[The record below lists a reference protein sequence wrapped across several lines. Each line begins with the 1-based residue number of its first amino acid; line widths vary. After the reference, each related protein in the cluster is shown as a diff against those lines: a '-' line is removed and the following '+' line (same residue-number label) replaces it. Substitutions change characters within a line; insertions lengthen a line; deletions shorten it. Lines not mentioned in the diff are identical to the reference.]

1 MVRLNDEHEI
11 PGHRVRSE
19 STLSTFV
26 GRKRE
31 FEELRQGLDDVLAGN
46 GRLLLI
52 AGEPGIGKTR
62 LADELAQLAV
72 GRGVQP
78 IWGRCWEGGG
88 ASAYWP
94 WRQVIRTCLRRANV
108 STLIAELGSCA
119 TDLAIIAP
127 EAQTYIA
134 RDLAAAP
141 LPNDPEQARFR
152 LFDSL
157 STFLNLAAIGHPL
170 IILLEDLHASD
181 LPSLLLLR
189 FVARSLSDSGI
200 LIVGTYRD
208 AELRQ
213 AQARAELLGQLA
225 SDSSRISLRG
235 LTEDEVQDLLKGD
248 LGPSVDS
255 NAVAAIYNATGGNPL
270 FVKELSRL
278 AIVPDGAPFKITM
291 PNGVRAAI
299 HRHLSPLSTAA
310 RQVLSVAS
318 VIGREFDCA
327 TLQRLSELTLEQVLG
342 AIAEAENARLVSP
355 LPDKTRRWRFS
366 HSLIRDCL
374 YEGVPKGLAAR
385 LHCRIGMIL
394 EELYKTDPDVS
405 LSEIAHHF
413 VRGGASDADRD
424 KAIYYAREAAR
435 YAKETLAYE
444 EAGTLYQLALD
455 AMGQHIPRDHHLR
468 AEMLLDLGDVQLQA
482 GAMVNAR
489 STFNAAAELAHQV
502 GAPEILGKAALGFG
516 LTVQEAHTVDSE
528 AIRLLER
535 ALALLGDE
543 DSALKARLLARL
555 AVKSYLSQDLRYR
568 SHLIEQAA
576 EIARRLKD
584 EVCLLFVLSSKRLAL
599 WEPENIAER
608 LSTVTQALELAEKS
622 GDRQGALDAL
632 VMRIVD
638 LAEIGDLD
646 QVRAGISVLARKAEE
661 LRQPYLLW
669 QASTRRACQAIFEGR
684 YEEAERSANHAFMLG
699 QGLGSMDQAYTF
711 FAQLGLIYR
720 DKGRL
725 AEVENA
731 FSSFAERNPDVPVF
745 RATAAYVR
753 AELGRDAEVKREFG
767 YLIGLGF
774 DSLRRRG
781 LDWTVVLMI
790 LTELCCYLG
799 DQTQAQQLYELFLPF
814 ADRNITYRDI
824 VSFGSGATYL
834 AKLATLTHHFEQAS
848 VHFEAALKFNERT
861 GGRPWLAETQY
872 EYAQMLLLR
881 NSASDCARAE
891 WLLTLSSE
899 IATTIGS
906 VRLASKIASC
916 KAVHRIGS
924 EAFAVAP
931 SEQRSEILAAAEPPI
946 HYQETQDA
954 AVDFRLYREG
964 DYWAISFR
972 NSLVRIKHL
981 RGFEYIE
988 TLIGNPGR
996 EFYAL
1001 NLIGSG
1007 EPGYSQESKHSHGS
1021 SRTLGDPDESGEL
1034 SVVSDLGDA
1043 GAMLDANAK
1052 KAYRQRL
1059 AELNEDL
1066 AQAKERGDVA
1076 RATALEGEIEA
1087 VSRELRRAVGL
1098 MGRSRVAGSAAERAR
1113 ISVTRA
1119 IKTAVD
1125 RIGDYNEGAKRF
1137 LGRTIRTGTFCCY
1150 LPDRH
1155 AWPN

>member
-1 MVRLNDEHEI
+1 MVRLNDEHEV
-11 PGHRVRSE
+11 PANQVRTE
-19 STLSTFV
+19 STGSTFV

-31 FEELRQGLDDVLAGN
+31 FEELRRGLDDVLAGN
-46 GRLLLI
+46 GRLFLI

-62 LADELAQLAV
+62 LADELAQAAV

-94 WRQVIRTCLRRANV
+94 WRQVIRTRLRMGNV
-108 STLIAELGSCA
+108 SPLIAELGSCA

-134 RDLAAAP
+134 KDLAAAP

-235 LTEDEVQDLLKGD
+235 LTENEVHDLLKGD

-278 AIVPDGAPFKITM
+278 AIVPGGDPSKLAM

-299 HRHLSPLSTAA
+299 QRHLSPLSTAA

-327 TLQRLSELTLEQVLG
+327 TLQRLSELTVEQVLG

-355 LPDKTRRWRFS
+355 LPDKIRRWRFS
-366 HSLIRDCL
+366 HSLTRDCL
-374 YEGVPKGLAAR
+374 YDDIPKGLVAR
-385 LHCRIGMIL
+385 LHCRIGVIL

-405 LSEIAHHF
+405 LSEIAHHLL
-413 VRGGASDADRD
+413 RGAESETDCG
-424 KAIYYAREAAR
+424 KAIYYARAAAR
-435 YAKETLAYE
+435 HAKDMLAYE
-444 EAGTLYQLALD
+444 EAETLYQLALD
-455 AMGQHIPRDHHLR
+455 VMRQHIQRDHHLR
-468 AEMLLDLGDVQLQA
+468 AETLLDLGNVQLQA

-489 STFNAAAELAHQV
+489 VTFKAASELALQI

-516 LTVQEAHTVDSE
+516 LTIQEAHTVDSE
-528 AIRLLER
+528 AIRMLEQG
-535 ALALLGDE
+535 LAVLRHE

-555 AVKSYLSQDLRYR
+555 AVKSYISQGPKYR
-568 SHLIEQAA
+568 SQLIEQAA
-576 EIARRLKD
+576 EIALRLEDD
-584 EVCLLFVLSSKRLAL
+584 ECLLFVLSSKRLAM
-599 WEPENIAER
+599 WEPENVAER
-608 LSTVTQALELAEKS
+608 LSTVTQALELAEKC
-622 GDRQGALDAL
+622 GDRQAALDAL

-638 LAEIGDLD
+638 LAEIGNLD
-646 QVRAGISVLARKAEE
+646 QVRAGISVLTQKAEE

-669 QASTRRACQAIFEGR
+669 QASTRSACQAIFEGR
-684 YEEAERSANHAFMLG
+684 YDEAERLANHAFMLG

-745 RATAAYVR
+745 RATTAYVR
-753 AELGRDAEVKREFG
+753 AELGRDAEVKREFS
-767 YLIGLGF
+767 YLLGLGF
-774 DSLRRRG
+774 DSLRQRG
-781 LDWTVVLMI
+781 LDWTVVLVI
-790 LTELCCYLG
+790 LTELCCYLA
-799 DQTQAQQLYELFLPF
+799 DQAQAQQLYGLLLPF

-834 AKLATLTHHFEQAS
+834 AKLAALARRFEEAS
-848 VHFEAALKFNERT
+848 VHFEAGLKFNERT

-881 NSASDCARAE
+881 DSGSDRGQAERLLRLASETASA
-891 WLLTLSSE
+891 
-899 IATTIGS
+899 IGS

-916 KAVHRIGS
+916 KAVHGIGS
-924 EAFAVAP
+924 KAFAVAP
-931 SEQRSEILAAAEPPI
+931 SARDSEIAAGRQPRVHYEEPL
-946 HYQETQDA
+946 DA
-954 AVDFRLYREG
+954 TFDFGLRREG
-964 DYWAISFR
+964 DYWVISFR
-972 NSLVRIKHL
+972 NNLVRIKHL

-988 TLIGNPGR
+988 TLIGSPGR

-1007 EPGYSQESKHSHGS
+1007 EDKSFQESKHSEAS
-1021 SRTLGDPDESGEL
+1021 SVRIISNSGESL
-1034 SVVSDLGDA
+1034 SLVSDLGDA
-1043 GAMLDANAK
+1043 GEMLDANAK

-1059 AELNEDL
+1059 VELNHDL
-1066 AQAKERGDVA
+1066 AQAKERADVL
-1076 RATALEGEIEA
+1076 RATALEEEIEA
-1087 VSRELRRAVGL
+1087 ISKELRRAVGL
-1098 MGRSRVAGSAAERAR
+1098 MGRSRVAGSVAERAR

-1119 IKTAVD
+1119 IKTALD
-1125 RIGDYNEGAKRF
+1125 RVGDYDQEARRF
-1137 LGRTIRTGTFCCY
+1137 LGRTIRTGTFCCF
-1150 LPDRH
+1150 LPDRNT
-1155 AWPN
+1155 WSN